1 VADTFAPYLQEI
13 VTELKSLGVRAEID
27 LSDDRMQKK
36 VRNAQLEKIPF
47 MLIAG
52 EEDQNNRA
60 VSFRFRDG
68 SQKNGVSISEAIDEI
83 MQAIKTRQQV

>member
-1 VADTFAPYLQEI
+1 VADAFAPYLQEI
-13 VTELKSLGVRAEID
+13 VSKMRTEGIRAEID

-36 VRNAQLEKIPF
+36 VRNAQMEKIPF

-52 EEDQNNRA
+52 EEDQANSA

-68 SQKNGVSISEAIDEI
+68 SQKNGIPVDQAISEI
-83 MQAIKTRQQV
+83 QQTIKDRKQV